1 MLVARSRGQG
11 TTLAKAGFSMAP
23 HGSPAQF
30 NSNQNIG
37 RLFTKIA
44 RIFNALHGWRL
55 MKIRT
60 IQVNKNDADKRI
72 DKFLTKVLNNMPQ
85 SLMYKYFRTKKI
97 KLNGKKAAPD
107 TKLCENDV
115 ITLYISDEFFFD
127 AKDEADKYKYLQY
140 PSNTLN
146 QNDIVYEDDNIILV
160 DKPQGE
166 IVHSSLPEDLE
177 YSSSQ
182 STLKEPCLIDR
193 ICGYLYKKGEY
204 DPLSQNSFS
213 PALCNRLDRNTCGI
227 VIAAK
232 NAKSLAIL
240 NQKIKDRELNK
251 KYLCVVY
258 GKPDKESDTLTDYLY
273 KNKAENRVYV
283 FPSVQKAKSQMKIKY
298 DDDIKRI
305 ITKYKVVKS
314 FRDTSL
320 LEVELIT
327 GRTHQIR
334 AHLAYIGHPIVG
346 DGKYGVNH
354 KSKTGKQY
362 QMLCSYYLKFCF
374 KTDAGI
380 LEYLNGKEFFSHFNM
395 ESTK

>member
-30 NSNQNIG
+30 KQQNIG
-37 RLFTKIA
+37 RLLTKIA
-44 RIFNALHGWRL
+44 RIFNALHAWRL

-85 SLMYKYFRTKKI
+85 SLMYKYLRTKKI
-97 KLNGKKAAPD
+97 KLNGKKATPD

-146 QNDIVYEDDNIILV
+146 QNEIVYEDDNIILV

-177 YSSSQ
+177 YSSAQ

-193 ICGYLYKKGEY
+193 ICG
-204 DPLSQNSFS
+204 
-213 PALCNRLDRNTCGI
+213 
-227 VIAAK
+227 
-232 NAKSLAIL
+232 
-240 NQKIKDRELNK
+240 
-251 KYLCVVY
+251 
-258 GKPDKESDTLTDYLY
+258 
-273 KNKAENRVYV
+273 
-283 FPSVQKAKSQMKIKY
+283 
-298 DDDIKRI
+298 
-305 ITKYKVVKS
+305 
-314 FRDTSL
+314 
-320 LEVELIT
+320 
-327 GRTHQIR
+327 
-334 AHLAYIGHPIVG
+334 
-346 DGKYGVNH
+346 
-354 KSKTGKQY
+354 
-362 QMLCSYYLKFCF
+362 
-374 KTDAGI
+374 
-380 LEYLNGKEFFSHFNM
+380 
-395 ESTK
+395 